1 MVFGIVVGSTRIYD
15 ILSEYFF
22 IFIKLHT
29 HHIIHTSCS
38 IVVLSCFFLGLGLC
52 VLVYAKERLIY
63 SVLITIGVFREMD
76 LYYLRQSSSKNIVA
90 ILYEDFF
97 LRKGIVSTNSHKS
110 IFIVIRIF
118 VLFDMIEFISY

>member
-1 MVFGIVVGSTRIYD
+1 MILGIVVGSTRIYD

-38 IVVLSCFFLGLGLC
+38 VVVLSCFFLGLSLGIC
-52 VLVYAKERLIY
+52 IDAKERLIY
-63 SVLITIGVFREMD
+63 SVLIRVGVFRELV
-76 LYYLRQSSSKNIVA
+76 LYFLRQSSSKNIVA

-97 LRKGIVSTNSHKS
+97 LCKGIVSTNS
-110 IFIVIRIF
+110 
-118 VLFDMIEFISY
+118 